1 MQLLSILLLQFIY
14 IYLSIIIGVPGTDN
28 INVLKNKIM
37 LFTGIFIF
45 ELIINSFN
53 KKKNNNQNIF
63 NDSIFFSIL
72 SIVGYS
78 FYIDLSIMD
87 NTKQIFQ
94 KINSDFNLNAITISL
109 IISIL
114 ILVFKVLK
122 LLTNNNNKKQCNN
135 NYIY

>member
-14 IYLSIIIGVPGTDN
+14 IYLSIIIGVPGTDK
-28 INVLKNKIM
+28 INLLKNKII
-37 LFTGIFIF
+37 LFSGIFIF

-53 KKKNNNQNIF
+53 KNYNNNNIF
-63 NDSIFFSIL
+63 YDSIFFAIL

-87 NTKQIFQ
+87 NTKSLFQ
-94 KINSDFNLNAITISL
+94 KINSDLNLNAITISL

-114 ILVFKVLK
+114 ILVFKTFK
-122 LLTNNNNKKQCNN
+122 LLTQSSKKECNNK
-135 NYIY
+135 YTF

>member
-14 IYLSIIIGVPGTDN
+14 IYLSIIIGVPGTDK
-28 INVLKNKIM
+28 INLLKNKII

-53 KKKNNNQNIF
+53 KKYNTNNNIF
-63 NDSIFFSIL
+63 YDSIFFAIL
-72 SIVGYS
+72 SIVGFS

-87 NTKQIFQ
+87 NTKSIFQ
-94 KINSDFNLNAITISL
+94 KFNSDLNLNAIIISL

-114 ILVFKVLK
+114 ILVFKVFK
-122 LLTNNNNKKQCNN
+122 LLTPNNKKQCN
-135 NYIY
+135 YKYTF